1 MELEIMEQFKQVS
14 YDLLLN
20 DNDDNDES
28 SEEGVEAINI
38 EVD

>member
-1 MELEIMEQFKQVS
+1 MEFEIMEQFKQVS

-20 DNDDNDES
+20 DNDES